1 MAQTPENYR
10 VLARKYRPQ
19 TMTGLIGQELLV
31 KTLTQAIEANRLPH
45 AFVLHGIR
53 GVGKTTTARILA
65 KALNCQG
72 VDGQGGPIANPCG
85 VCSSCVSVTQDRHLD
100 VIEMDA
106 ASRTGVDDIRE
117 VTESA
122 RYKAVNGRYKIFI
135 IDEVH
140 MLSKSAFNALL
151 KTLEEPPPHVKF
163 IFATTELKKIP
174 ETVLSRCMKFD
185 LARIKP
191 AVLFDYFKEI
201 CQKEQATIE
210 DEALALLVRA
220 ADGSARDGL
229 SLLDQAISLSQSQ
242 VTTQIVRDMLGVVD
256 RGQLFSLLNG
266 LMEGKITEVIN
277 QVRDLYTRGS
287 EPSVLLHDLLDLVY
301 WVTSIKIDASLLNDA
316 TWPESDRHEGADLA
330 NKLSMPILMR
340 AWQVLT
346 KGYEEVVRSP
356 LPNQAVEMVLI
367 RLAYLSDLP
376 SAEDLLKL
384 RSGGSSGNSE
394 LPSKAAAS
402 LNKVQPSPVP
412 LSAAPVLPNSPQ
424 QSVPQSF
431 QDVLKLVAQSRE
443 PLLYSHLMQDV
454 YLVSFEVGKIVIR
467 LADRAPLTVVAQLEK
482 ILHAQT
488 SMAWHIETS
497 KAEGGTTIV
506 EQNRRQ
512 AQKLE
517 QSALTHPLVQEMI
530 AQFPG
535 LSAKVERQ
543 QTVH

>member
-1 MAQTPENYR
+1 MSGTPENYR

-19 TMTGLIGQELLV
+19 TMSELVGQELLV

-72 VDGQGGPIANPCG
+72 ADGQGGPTANPCG
-85 VCSSCVSVTQDRHLD
+85 VCTSCIAVTEDRHLD

-185 LARIKP
+185 LARITP
-191 AVLFDYFKEI
+191 AILFDYFKVI
-201 CQKEQATIE
+201 CAKEQATIE

-229 SLLDQAISLSQSQ
+229 SLLDQAISLSQAQ
-242 VTTQIVRDMLGVVD
+242 VTTAIVRDMLGVVD
-256 RGQLFSLLNG
+256 RGRMFVLLNL
-266 LMEGKITEVIN
+266 LMEGKIAEVITE
-277 QVRDLYTRGS
+277 VRDLYARGS
-287 EPSVLLHDLLDLVY
+287 EPSVLLHDLLDLIY
-301 WVTSIKIDASLLNDA
+301 WVTSLKINPALAKDN
-316 TWPESDRHEGADLA
+316 TWPESDRREGADLA
-330 NKLSMPILMR
+330 GKISMPILMR
-340 AWQVLT
+340 AWQVLS
-346 KGYEEVVRSP
+346 KGYEEVTRSP

-384 RSGGSSGNSE
+384 TSGSGSSGGGMST
-394 LPSKAAAS
+394 PRVAS
-402 LNKVQPSPVP
+402 AMTS
-412 LSAAPVLPNSPQ
+412 APVRPATVQASP
-424 QSVPQSF
+424 SSETPKLKPESF
-431 QDVLKLVAQSRE
+431 QDVLKIVAQSRE
-443 PLLYSHLMQDV
+443 PLLYSSLMQDV
-454 YLVSFEVGKIVIR
+454 HLVSFEVGKIVMR
-467 LADRAPLTVVAQLEK
+467 LGMKASTNLKTQLETL
-482 ILHAQT
+482 LHQQT
-488 SMAWHIETS
+488 GETWTVEIV
-497 KAEGGTTIV
+497 AEGGAATVV
-506 EQNRRQ
+506 EQNRQHVQKMEQ
-512 AQKLE
+512 A
-517 QSALTHPLVQEMI
+517 ALDHPIIQEMM

-535 LSAKVERQ
+535 LTAKVERQ
-543 QTVH
+543 ETVH